1 MLSQAQVST
10 TALPS
15 LEMTIIKNYAKIIV
29 LTKCRLSFFY
39 YFCKKVFL
47 MDKFFEILDT
57 AIKNDILVKMTLS
70 KPVSKNSELR
80 NIYAKPILLKDN
92 KMYQFTYRY
101 ERRDET
107 KNFDAAQTM
116 EQVRSLVPET
126 FQNVSLFTLTEDV
139 TLLVSKKGKP
149 TMMCKK
155 VQENR
160 EQDLSHDHEK
170 QRLIDPNKPWWHL
183 LGLTTREGK
192 VTADMQHKY
201 KQICKYVEIVDGVM
215 RQTKFDDEIHIAD
228 MGAGKGYL
236 TFALYEYL
244 TTHYDKK
251 IEMEGVEIRKD
262 LVLKINDICKDT
274 RPCVSTKSTIR
285 FVECSIV
292 DYQPSRLDVLIAL
305 HACDTATDDAILKG
319 IRNNAKLII
328 CAPCCHKQ
336 IRREMERSGK
346 TDAITRYGIF
356 LERQAVMITDTIRAL
371 VLEYCGYKTQVM
383 EFIEIDNTPKN
394 VLLVGRKTDKPVDK
408 EAIAKQ
414 IKGLMD
420 QYGIEEHY
428 LWKNLWKNC
437 RAY

>member
-1 MLSQAQVST
+1 M
-10 TALPS
+10 
-15 LEMTIIKNYAKIIV
+15 E
-29 LTKCRLSFFY
+29 
-39 YFCKKVFL
+39 
-47 MDKFFEILDT
+47 KFFEKLES
-57 AIKNDILVKMTLS
+57 ALKNNSIVKMTLS
-70 KPVSKNSELR
+70 KPLSKNNELR
-80 NIYAKPILLKDN
+80 NIYIKPILLKDN

-107 KNFDAAQTM
+107 KNFDAKQTM
-116 EQVRSLVPET
+116 EQVKNLVPDV

-149 TMMCKK
+149 TLMCKK
-155 VQENR
+155 ISESR
-160 EQDLSHDHEK
+160 EVDLSHDHEK
-170 QRLIDPNKPWWHL
+170 QRLIDPTNPWWHL
-183 LGLTTREGK
+183 LGLTTRDGK
-192 VTADMQHKY
+192 VTADMQHKF

-251 IEMEGVEIRKD
+251 IVMEGVEIRKD
-262 LVLKINDICKDT
+262 LVLKINDIIEKCKLQNF
-274 RPCVSTKSTIR
+274 KFI
-285 FVECSIV
+285 ENSIEN
-292 DYQPSRLDVLIAL
+292 YKPSNLDVLIAL

-336 IRREMERSGK
+336 IRREMEKSGK
-346 TDAITRYGIF
+346 TDAITKYGIF
-356 LERQAVMITDTIRAL
+356 LERQAVMITDAVRAL

-394 VLLVGRKTDKPVDK
+394 VLLVGRKSDKTVDK
-408 EAIAKQ
+408 DAISSE
-414 IKGLMD
+414 IHSILE
-420 QYGIEEHY
+420 QYGVGEHY
-428 LWKNLWKNC
+428 LWKNLWKKFH
-437 RAY
+437 

>member
-1 MLSQAQVST
+1 M
-10 TALPS
+10 
-15 LEMTIIKNYAKIIV
+15 E
-29 LTKCRLSFFY
+29 
-39 YFCKKVFL
+39 
-47 MDKFFEILDT
+47 KFFEKLDSALENG
-57 AIKNDILVKMTLS
+57 AIVKMTLS
-70 KPVSKNSELR
+70 KPVAKNNELR
-80 NIYAKPILLKDN
+80 NVYIKPILLKDN

-107 KNFDAAQTM
+107 KNFDTKQTM
-116 EQVRSLVPET
+116 EQVRSMVPAT

-149 TMMCKK
+149 TLMCKK
-155 VQENR
+155 TNENR
-160 EQDLSHDHEK
+160 DVDLSHDHEK
-170 QRLIDPNKPWWHL
+170 QRLIDPSNPWWNL
-183 LGLTTREGK
+183 LGLTTRDGK
-192 VTADMQHKY
+192 VIADMQHKF

-215 RQTKFDDEIHIAD
+215 RQTKFGDEIHIAD

-244 TTHYDKK
+244 TTHYDKE
-251 IEMEGVEIRKD
+251 IVMEGVEIRKD
-262 LVLKINDICKDT
+262 LVLKINDIIEKCKDE
-274 RPCVSTKSTIR
+274 RPCVSTIR
-285 FVECSIV
+285 FIENSIA
-292 DYQPSRLDVLIAL
+292 DYKPSKLDVLIAL

-336 IRREMERSGK
+336 IRREMEKSGK
-346 TDAITRYGIF
+346 TDAITKYGIF

-394 VLLVGRKTDKPVDK
+394 VLLVGRKSDKPVDK
-408 EAIAKQ
+408 EAIAAQ
-414 IKGLMD
+414 IKALLE

-428 LWKNLWKNC
+428 LWKNLWKKLIK
-437 RAY
+437 

>member
-1 MLSQAQVST
+1 M
-10 TALPS
+10 
-15 LEMTIIKNYAKIIV
+15 E
-29 LTKCRLSFFY
+29 
-39 YFCKKVFL
+39 
-47 MDKFFEILDT
+47 KFFEKLDLSF
-57 AIKNDILVKMTLS
+57 KNGSFVKMTLS
-70 KPVSKNSELR
+70 KPMAKNNELR
-80 NIYAKPILLKDN
+80 NIYIKPILLKDN

-107 KNFDAAQTM
+107 KNFDANQTT
-116 EQVRSLVPET
+116 EQVRSLVPDV
-126 FQNVSLFTLTEDV
+126 FQNVSLFTISEDV

-149 TMMCKK
+149 TLMCKAVK
-155 VQENR
+155 EQR

-170 QRLIDPNKPWWHL
+170 TRLIDPMKPWWYL
-183 LGLTTREGK
+183 LGLTSRDGK
-192 VTADMQHKY
+192 VLSDMQHKF

-215 RQTKFDDEIHIAD
+215 KQTKFGDEIHIAD

-244 TTHYDKK
+244 TSRYDKK
-251 IEMEGVEIRKD
+251 IVMEGVEIRKD
-262 LVLKINDICKDT
+262 LVLKINDIIEKCKDA
-274 RPCVSTKSTIR
+274 RPCVSTIR
-285 FVECSIV
+285 FVENSIEN
-292 DYQPSRLDVLIAL
+292 YQPSNLDVLIAL

-336 IRREMERSGK
+336 IRREMEKSGK
-346 TDAITRYGIF
+346 TDAMTRFGIF
-356 LERQAVMITDTIRAL
+356 LERQAVMITDAVRAL

-394 VLLVGRKTDKPVDK
+394 VLLVGRKSDKPVDK

-414 IKGLMD
+414 IDGLLK
-420 QYGIEEHY
+420 QYGIDEHY

>member
-1 MLSQAQVST
+1 M
-10 TALPS
+10 
-15 LEMTIIKNYAKIIV
+15 E
-29 LTKCRLSFFY
+29 
-39 YFCKKVFL
+39 
-47 MDKFFEILDT
+47 KFFEKLENSL
-57 AIKNDILVKMTLS
+57 KNDVLVKMTLS
-70 KPVSKNSELR
+70 KPVSKNNDLR
-80 NIYAKPILLKDN
+80 NIYIKPILLKNN

-107 KNFDAAQTM
+107 KNFDAKQTM
-116 EQVRSLVPET
+116 EQVRSLVPEV

-149 TMMCKK
+149 TLMCNKIN
-155 VQENR
+155 ENR
-160 EQDLSHDHEK
+160 DVDLSHDHEK
-170 QRLIDPNKPWWHL
+170 QRLIDPSNPWWHL
-183 LGLTTREGK
+183 LGLTSRDGK
-192 VTADMQHKY
+192 VIADMQHKF

-251 IEMEGVEIRKD
+251 IVMEGVEIRKD
-262 LVLKINDICKDT
+262 LVLKINDIIEKCKDA
-274 RPCVSTKSTIR
+274 RPCVSTIR
-285 FVECSIV
+285 FVENSIEN
-292 DYQPSRLDVLIAL
+292 YKPERLDVLIAL

-336 IRREMERSGK
+336 IRREMEKSGK
-346 TDAITRYGIF
+346 TDAMTRFGIF
-356 LERQAVMITDTIRAL
+356 LERQAVMITDAVRAL
-371 VLEYCGYKTQVM
+371 VLEYCGYKTHVM

-394 VLLVGRKTDKPVDK
+394 VLLVGRKSDKLVDK

-414 IKGLMD
+414 IKELLE
-420 QYGIEEHY
+420 QYGIGEHY

-437 RAY
+437 RTY

>member
-1 MLSQAQVST
+1 M
-10 TALPS
+10 
-15 LEMTIIKNYAKIIV
+15 E
-29 LTKCRLSFFY
+29 
-39 YFCKKVFL
+39 
-47 MDKFFEILDT
+47 KFFEKLDS
-57 AIKNDILVKMTLS
+57 ALKNNSIVKMTLS
-70 KPVSKNSELR
+70 KPVSKNNELR
-80 NIYAKPILLKDN
+80 NIYVKPILLKNN

-101 ERRDET
+101 DRRDET
-107 KNFDAAQTM
+107 KNFDAKQTM
-116 EQVRSLVPET
+116 EQVRNLVPDV

-149 TMMCKK
+149 TLMCKK
-155 VQENR
+155 INENR
-160 EQDLSHDHEK
+160 DVDLIHDHEK
-170 QRLIDPNKPWWHL
+170 QRLIDPSNPWWHL
-183 LGLTTREGK
+183 LGLTSRDGK
-192 VTADMQHKY
+192 VIADMQHKF

-251 IEMEGVEIRKD
+251 IVMEGVEIRKD
-262 LVLKINDICKDT
+262 LVLKINDIIKQCKLQNF
-274 RPCVSTKSTIR
+274 KFI
-285 FVECSIV
+285 ENSI
-292 DYQPSRLDVLIAL
+292 DNYKPENLDVLIAL
-305 HACDTATDDAILKG
+305 HACDTATDDAILKC

-336 IRREMERSGK
+336 IRREMEKSGK
-346 TDAITRYGIF
+346 TDSITKYGIF
-356 LERQAVMITDTIRAL
+356 LERQAVMITYAVRAL

-394 VLLVGRKTDKPVDK
+394 VLLVGRKSDKPVDK

-414 IKGLMD
+414 IKELLA

>member
-1 MLSQAQVST
+1 M
-10 TALPS
+10 
-15 LEMTIIKNYAKIIV
+15 E
-29 LTKCRLSFFY
+29 
-39 YFCKKVFL
+39 
-47 MDKFFEILDT
+47 KFFEKLDSSL
-57 AIKNDILVKMTLS
+57 KNNSIIKMTLS
-70 KPVSKNSELR
+70 KPVSKNDELR
-80 NIYAKPILLKDN
+80 NIYVKPILLRDN

-107 KNFDAAQTM
+107 KNFDATQTM
-116 EQVRSLVPET
+116 EQVRGLVPEM

-149 TMMCKK
+149 TLMCKK

-160 EQDLSHDHEK
+160 VQDFSHDHEK
-170 QRLIDPNKPWWHL
+170 LRLIDPTNPWWHL
-183 LGLTTREGK
+183 LGLTTRDGK

-251 IEMEGVEIRKD
+251 IVMEGVEIRPE
-262 LVLKINDICKDT
+262 LVAKINNIIDT
-274 RPCVSTKSTIR
+274 CNITRSDAIHRIANGTIR
-285 FVECSIV
+285 FIEGSIES
-292 DYQPSRLDVLIAL
+292 YKPSKLDVLIAL

-356 LERQAVMITDTIRAL
+356 LERQAVMITDAIRAL

-408 EAIAKQ
+408 EAVAAQ
-414 IKGLMD
+414 IKALME
-420 QYGIEEHY
+420 QYGIGEHY
-428 LWKNLWKNC
+428 LWNKMWKNC

>member
-1 MLSQAQVST
+1 MERFFEKLEN
-10 TALPS
+10 S
-15 LEMTIIKNYAKIIV
+15 LKEGTII
-29 LTKCRLSFFY
+29 
-39 YFCKKVFL
+39 
-47 MDKFFEILDT
+47 
-57 AIKNDILVKMTLS
+57 KMTLS
-70 KPVSKNSELR
+70 KPVIKNNELR
-80 NIYAKPILLKDN
+80 NVYIKPILLKNN
-92 KMYQFTYRY
+92 KMCQFVFRY

-116 EQVRSLVPET
+116 GQVRSLVPEV

-149 TMMCKK
+149 TFMCKPVK
-155 VQENR
+155 EQR
-160 EQDLSHDHEK
+160 AQDLSHDHEK
-170 QRLIDPNKPWWHL
+170 QRLIDPSKPWWYL

-192 VTADMQHKY
+192 VIADMQHKF

-244 TTHYDKK
+244 TSHYDKK
-251 IEMEGVEIRKD
+251 IVMEGVEIRHE
-262 LVLKINDICKDT
+262 LVQKINDIIRDCGIDT
-274 RPCVSTKSTIR
+274 RRDAMNRISTAESTIR
-285 FVECSIV
+285 FVQNSIA
-292 DYQPSRLDVLIAL
+292 DYKPSNLDVLIAL

-336 IRREMERSGK
+336 IRREMEKSGK
-346 TDAITRYGIF
+346 TDTMTRFGIF
-356 LERQAVMITDTIRAL
+356 LERQAVMITDAVRAL

-394 VLLVGRKTDKPVDK
+394 VLLVGRKSDKPVDK
-408 EAIAKQ
+408 ESIAKQ
-414 IKGLMD
+414 IKDLLD
-420 QYGIEEHY
+420 QYGIGEHY
-428 LWKNLWKNC
+428 LWKHLFREPSLRSK
-437 RAY
+437 

>member
-1 MLSQAQVST
+1 M
-10 TALPS
+10 
-15 LEMTIIKNYAKIIV
+15 E
-29 LTKCRLSFFY
+29 
-39 YFCKKVFL
+39 
-47 MDKFFEILDT
+47 KFFEKLDS
-57 AIKNDILVKMTLS
+57 ALKSNSIVKMTLS
-70 KPVSKNSELR
+70 KPVSKNSDLR
-80 NIYAKPILLKDN
+80 NIYIKPILLKDN
-92 KMYQFTYRY
+92 KMYQFIYRY

-107 KNFDAAQTM
+107 KNFDAKQTM
-116 EQVRSLVPET
+116 EQVRNLVPET

-149 TMMCKK
+149 TLMCKK
-155 VQENR
+155 INENR
-160 EQDLSHDHEK
+160 DVDLSHDHEK
-170 QRLIDPNKPWWHL
+170 QRLIDPSKPWWHL
-183 LGLTTREGK
+183 LGLTTRDGK
-192 VTADMQHKY
+192 VTADMQHKF

-215 RQTKFDDEIHIAD
+215 RQTKFGDEIHIAD

-251 IEMEGVEIRKD
+251 IVMEGVEIRKD
-262 LVLKINDICKDT
+262 LVLKINDIIEQCKLQNF
-274 RPCVSTKSTIR
+274 KFI
-285 FVECSIV
+285 ENSIE
-292 DYQPSRLDVLIAL
+292 DYKPSNIDVLIAL

-336 IRREMERSGK
+336 IRREMEKSGK
-346 TDAITRYGIF
+346 TDSITKYGIF
-356 LERQAVMITDTIRAL
+356 LERQAVMIADAVRAL

-394 VLLVGRKTDKPVDK
+394 VLLVGRKSNKPVDK

-414 IKGLMD
+414 IKELLA

>member
-1 MLSQAQVST
+1 
-10 TALPS
+10 
-15 LEMTIIKNYAKIIV
+15 
-29 LTKCRLSFFY
+29 
-39 YFCKKVFL
+39 
-47 MDKFFEILDT
+47 MDKFFEKLDT

-80 NIYAKPILLKDN
+80 NIYVKPILLKDN

-126 FQNVSLFTLTEDV
+126 FQNVSLYTLTEDV

-149 TMMCKK
+149 TLMCKK

-251 IEMEGVEIRKD
+251 IVMEGVEIRKD
-262 LVLKINDICKDT
+262 LVEKINEIIQKCQLND
-274 RPCVSTKSTIR
+274 
-285 FVECSIV
+285 FVFIENSIES
-292 DYQPSRLDVLIAL
+292 YKPSQLDVLIAL

-346 TDAITRYGIF
+346 TDSITKYGIF

-414 IKGLMD
+414 IKALME

-437 RAY
+437 RTY

>member
-1 MLSQAQVST
+1 M
-10 TALPS
+10 
-15 LEMTIIKNYAKIIV
+15 E
-29 LTKCRLSFFY
+29 
-39 YFCKKVFL
+39 
-47 MDKFFEILDT
+47 KFFAKLENSL
-57 AIKNDILVKMTLS
+57 NDDSIVKMTLS

-80 NIYAKPILLKDN
+80 NIYVKPILLKNN

-107 KNFDAAQTM
+107 KNFDATQTI
-116 EQVRSLVPET
+116 EQVRSLVPEV

-149 TMMCKK
+149 TLMCKK
-155 VQENR
+155 VQESR

-170 QRLIDPNKPWWHL
+170 QRLIDPTKPWWHL
-183 LGLTTREGK
+183 LGLTTQDGK

-251 IEMEGVEIRKD
+251 IVMEGVEIRKD
-262 LVLKINDICKDT
+262 LVEKINEIIQQCQLNDFKFI
-274 RPCVSTKSTIR
+274 
-285 FVECSIV
+285 ENSIES
-292 DYQPSRLDVLIAL
+292 YKPSKLDVLIAL

-336 IRREMERSGK
+336 IRHEMEKSGK
-346 TDAITRYGIF
+346 TDAITKYGIF

-414 IKGLMD
+414 IKALME

-437 RAY
+437 RTY